1 MPGMKTPEGISLKSP
16 GGYLETMNKV
26 VFQSRMSSKIVKP
39 QWPCAREAF
48 HDFDAAKVGGVTPSE
63 IGG

>member
-39 QWPCAREAF
+39 Q
-48 HDFDAAKVGGVTPSE
+48 
-63 IGG
+63 